1 MEADAYQARELL
13 FSQKYSQYSTMLYR
27 LAMIY
32 LGNAYDAE
40 EAVQEAFIRLL
51 YKAPSFVDAE
61 HEKRWLLR
69 VQINICKDILKSGWR
84 SRTVHLEEAGSY
96 QMDSDSLYIME
107 RLVSLPQKYKSV
119 IYLHYYEGYQLQE
132 IADLLGIGLSAAKM
146 RMKRGRELLRME
158 LEVEADG

>member
-1 MEADAYQARELL
+1 MESDTYQAELL

-51 YKAPSFVDAE
+51 YKAPSFVDTE

-146 RMKRGRELLRME
+146 RMKRGRELLRLE

>member
-1 MEADAYQARELL
+1 MEADAYQAELL

-40 EAVQEAFIRLL
+40 EALQEAFIRLL
-51 YKAPSFVDAE
+51 YKAPPFTDPE

-69 VQINICKDILKSGWR
+69 VQINICKDMLKSGWR
-84 SRTVHLEEAGSY
+84 SRMVHLEEAGSY

>member
-1 MEADAYQARELL
+1 METDAYQAELL

-51 YKAPSFVDAE
+51 YKAPSFADPE

-96 QMDSDSLYIME
+96 QMDPDSLYIME

>member
-1 MEADAYQARELL
+1 MEADAYQAELL
-13 FSQKYSQYSTMLYR
+13 FSHKYSQYSTMLYR

>member
-1 MEADAYQARELL
+1 MEADAYQAELL
-13 FSQKYSQYSTMLYR
+13 FSQKYCQYSTMLYR

>member
-1 MEADAYQARELL
+1 MEADAYQAELL

-51 YKAPSFVDAE
+51 YKAPSFVDPE

>member
-1 MEADAYQARELL
+1 
-13 FSQKYSQYSTMLYR
+13 
-27 LAMIY
+27 
-32 LGNAYDAE
+32 
-40 EAVQEAFIRLL
+40 
-51 YKAPSFVDAE
+51 
-61 HEKRWLLR
+61 
-69 VQINICKDILKSGWR
+69 
-84 SRTVHLEEAGSY
+84 
-96 QMDSDSLYIME
+96 MDSDSLYIME

>member
-1 MEADAYQARELL
+1 MEADAYQAELL

-27 LAMIY
+27 LAMSY